1 MENNK
6 DIRNPL
12 IGSQAQ
18 PTTLDSTTK
27 IDIDVTKALIDD
39 IIEAGINGGLDTHA
53 IESFTTLS
61 NSREQIYQVI
71 DNMSADSSVAAVLKV
86 IAEEATE
93 PNDQGHI
100 IWCES
105 QDPKISLFVNYLL
118 NIMNADKN
126 IYTWVYN
133 LIKYGDV
140 YLRLFR
146 ESDYE
151 DKIFKK
157 DSIDNKLAART
168 PLNESVEISEEN
180 NNTLEESVNLNVHRA
195 SDKYSHYVE
204 MINDPTTMYELVKFG
219 RTYGYIETPN
229 EENKLDFLS
238 AAFGATENNIYG
250 NYRMKSSDVNIYQ
263 ADDFVHACLED
274 NFTRFPEKVDLFI
287 SEADYTANVNSQ
299 SYTVRRG
306 KSMLIDAYKI
316 WREKSL
322 LENSILLNRITK
334 SSIVRNIQVEVGDM
348 PKTQVQATLRRV
360 KELFE
365 QKSAFKVGES
375 MSEYNSPGPIENNI
389 FTATHNGQGAITIN
403 AIGGDLEVKN
413 LADLDA
419 WVVKFYAAFG
429 IPKAYFGYTEDG
441 AGFNGGT
448 SLAILSSVFAKSVKR
463 VQNAIIQAITDAIN
477 LFLLDK
483 GCKAYLNNFVLK
495 MKSPITQE
503 ELSYRENLTSRIS
516 AISNMQA
523 LFSDIEDKSRR
534 LEILKELI
542 NTLDY
547 GDGIIQIIQE
557 EINALEQAKEDESES
572 TNDETQSTEENSLET
587 VEEPAEDTESLGNSS
602 EVAMESL
609 EDTSNLI
616 RLVEEQEA
624 LNENEFL
631 EESDFLPSPKDLDE
645 NKDFT
650 KNN

>member
-1 MENNK
+1 MENTQSK
-6 DIRNPL
+6 KVKNPL
-12 IGSQAQ
+12 VGSQAQ
-18 PTTLDSTTK
+18 PTTLDNTTK

-39 IIEAGINGGLDTHA
+39 IIEAGINGGLDTSA
-53 IESFTTLS
+53 IENFTSLS

-71 DNMSADSSVAAVLKV
+71 DSMAADSSVASVIKI

-93 PNDQGHI
+93 MNDQGHI

-105 QDPKISLFVNYLL
+105 QNPKISLFVNYLL
-118 NIMNADKN
+118 NVMNADKN
-126 IYTWVYN
+126 IYGWVYN

-140 YLRLFR
+140 YLRLYR

-151 DKIFKK
+151 DKLFKK
-157 DSIDNKLAART
+157 DNIDNTLAART
-168 PLNESVEISEEN
+168 TLNESANKSLN
-180 NNTLEESVNLNVHRA
+180 ESTDNSLDEAVNLNVHKA

-204 MINDPTTMYELVKFG
+204 MINDPGTLYELVKFG

-229 EENKLDFLS
+229 EETKVDFLS
-238 AAFGATENNIYG
+238 STFGANNSNTIG
-250 NYRMKSSDVNIYQ
+250 NFRMKSADVNIYQ

-274 NFTRFPEKVDLFI
+274 NFTRFPEKVELFVTD
-287 SEADYTANVNSQ
+287 EDYKNNTNSQ
-299 SYTVRRG
+299 AYTVRRG

-365 QKSAFKVGES
+365 QKSALNVGEA
-375 MSEYNSPGPIENNI
+375 MSEYNNTGPIENNI

-403 AIGGDLEVKN
+403 SIGGDIDVKN

-419 WVVKFYAAFG
+419 WIVKFYAAFG
-429 IPKAYFGYTEDG
+429 IPKAYLGYTDDG

-448 SLAILSSVFAKSVKR
+448 SLAIISSVFAKGVKR
-463 VQNAIIQAITDAIN
+463 VQNAIIQALTDAIN
-477 LFLLDK
+477 LFLIDK

-495 MKSPITQE
+495 MKAPITQE
-503 ELSYRENLTSRIS
+503 EIDYRSDLTNRIS
-516 AISNMQA
+516 AISNMQS
-523 LFSDIEDKSRR
+523 LFSDIEDKARR

-542 NTLDY
+542 ATLDY

-557 EINALEQAKEDESES
+557 EINALEAAAREEELEDSE
-572 TNDETQSTEENSLET
+572 TNDVEIDNP
-587 VEEPAEDTESLGNSS
+587 VEELDDSNVLGNSS
-602 EVAMESL
+602 EIAMEAIEEESG
-609 EDTSNLI
+609 LI
-616 RLVEEQEA
+616 RLTEDQDIFTES
-624 LNENEFL
+624 EFL
-631 EESDFLPSPKDLDE
+631 EESDLLPSPQDLDE

>member
-1 MENNK
+1 MENTQSK
-6 DIRNPL
+6 KTKNPL
-12 IGSQAQ
+12 VGSQAQ

-27 IDIDVTKALIDD
+27 IDIDITKALIDD
-39 IIEAGINGGLDTHA
+39 IIEGGINGGLDTSA
-53 IESFTTLS
+53 IESFTSLS
-61 NSREQIYQVI
+61 NSREQVYQVI
-71 DNMSADSSVAAVLKV
+71 DNMAADSSVASVIKI

-93 PNDQGHI
+93 MNDQGHI
-100 IWCES
+100 VWCES

-118 NIMNADKN
+118 NVMNADKN
-126 IYTWVYN
+126 IYGWVYN

-151 DKIFKK
+151 DKVFKK
-157 DSIDNKLAART
+157 DNINNSLAART
-168 PLNESVEISEEN
+168 TLNESTNKPLDEAI
-180 NNTLEESVNLNVHRA
+180 NLNIHNT

-204 MINDPTTMYELVKFG
+204 MINDPGTIYELVKFG

-229 EENKLDFLS
+229 EENKVDFLS
-238 AAFGATENNIYG
+238 STFGATGSNNTIG
-250 NYRMKSSDVNIYQ
+250 NFRMKSTDVNIYQ

-274 NFTRFPEKVDLFI
+274 NFTRFPEKVELFVTDD
-287 SEADYTANVNSQ
+287 DYKNNTNSQ
-299 SYTVRRG
+299 AYTVRRG

-348 PKTQVQATLRRV
+348 PKTQVQQTLRRV

-365 QKSAFKVGES
+365 QKSALNVGEA

-403 AIGGDLEVKN
+403 AIGGDIDVKN

-419 WVVKFYAAFG
+419 WIIKFYAAFG
-429 IPKAYFGYTEDG
+429 IPKAYLGYTEDG

-448 SLAILSSVFAKSVKR
+448 SLAIISSVFAKSVKR
-463 VQNAIIQAITDAIN
+463 VQNAIIQALTDAIN
-477 LFLLDK
+477 LFLIDK

-495 MKSPITQE
+495 MKAPITQE
-503 ELSYRENLTSRIS
+503 EIDYRSDLTNRIS
-516 AISNMQA
+516 AISNMQS
-523 LFSDIEDKSRR
+523 LFSDIEDKARR

-542 NTLDY
+542 GTLNY
-547 GDGIIQIIQE
+547 GDGILQIIQE
-557 EINALEQAKEDESES
+557 EINALEAAAKEEEETENEELDSVP
-572 TNDETQSTEENSLET
+572 DETEDSSEELGE
-587 VEEPAEDTESLGNSS
+587 LGNSGDV
-602 EVAMESL
+602 EIAMESI
-609 EDTSNLI
+609 EETSGLI
-616 RLVEEQEA
+616 RLTEDQEVF
-624 LNENEFL
+624 NESEFL
-631 EESDFLPSPKDLDE
+631 EESDFLPSPTELDE

>member
-6 DIRNPL
+6 DIKNPL

-39 IIEAGINGGLDTHA
+39 IIEAGINGGLDTYA
-53 IESFTTLS
+53 IESFTTLA

-157 DSIDNKLAART
+157 DSIDNKLATRT
-168 PLNESVEISEEN
+168 PLNESVDLSEN
-180 NNTLEESVNLNVHRA
+180 NNTLDESVNLNVHRA

-274 NFTRFPEKVDLFI
+274 NFTRYPEKVDLFI

-495 MKSPITQE
+495 MKAPITQE

-557 EINALEQAKEDESES
+557 EINALEQAKADEA
-572 TNDETQSTEENSLET
+572 TNNDDTQSTEETSLET

-602 EVAMESL
+602 EVAMESF

-616 RLVEEQEA
+616 RLVEEQES
-624 LNENEFL
+624 LNENDFL
-631 EESDFLPSPKDLDE
+631 EESDFLPSPTELDE

-650 KNN
+650 KNI

>member
-1 MENNK
+1 MENTQSK
-6 DIRNPL
+6 KVKNPL
-12 IGSQAQ
+12 VGSQAQ
-18 PTTLDSTTK
+18 PTTLDNTTK

-39 IIEAGINGGLDTHA
+39 IIEAGINGGLDTSA
-53 IESFTTLS
+53 IENFTSLS

-71 DNMSADSSVAAVLKV
+71 DSMAADSSVASVIKI

-93 PNDQGHI
+93 MNDQGHI

-105 QDPKISLFVNYLL
+105 QNPKISLFVNYLL
-118 NIMNADKN
+118 NVMNADKN
-126 IYTWVYN
+126 IYGWVYN

-140 YLRLFR
+140 YLRLYR

-151 DKIFKK
+151 DKLFKK
-157 DSIDNKLAART
+157 DNIDNTLAART
-168 PLNESVEISEEN
+168 TLNESANKSLN
-180 NNTLEESVNLNVHRA
+180 ESTDNSLDEAVNLNVHKA

-204 MINDPTTMYELVKFG
+204 MINDPGTLYELVKFG

-229 EENKLDFLS
+229 EETKVDFLS
-238 AAFGATENNIYG
+238 STFGANNSNTIG
-250 NYRMKSSDVNIYQ
+250 NFRMKSADVNIYQ

-274 NFTRFPEKVDLFI
+274 NFTRFPEKVELFVTD
-287 SEADYTANVNSQ
+287 EDYKNNTNSQ
-299 SYTVRRG
+299 AYTVRRG

-365 QKSAFKVGES
+365 QKSALNVGEA
-375 MSEYNSPGPIENNI
+375 MSEYNNPGPIENNI

-403 AIGGDLEVKN
+403 SIGGDIDVKN

-419 WVVKFYAAFG
+419 WIVKFYAAFG
-429 IPKAYFGYTEDG
+429 IPKAYLGYTDDG

-448 SLAILSSVFAKSVKR
+448 SLAIISSVFAKGVKR
-463 VQNAIIQAITDAIN
+463 VQNAIIQALTDAIN
-477 LFLLDK
+477 LFLIDK

-495 MKSPITQE
+495 MKAPITQE
-503 ELSYRENLTSRIS
+503 EIDYRSDLTNRIS
-516 AISNMQA
+516 AISNMQS
-523 LFSDIEDKSRR
+523 LFSDIEDKARR

-542 NTLDY
+542 ATLDY

-557 EINALEQAKEDESES
+557 EINALEAAAREEELEDSE
-572 TNDETQSTEENSLET
+572 TNDVEIDNP
-587 VEEPAEDTESLGNSS
+587 VEELDDSNVLGNSS
-602 EVAMESL
+602 EIAMEAIEEESG
-609 EDTSNLI
+609 LI
-616 RLVEEQEA
+616 RLTEDQDIFTES
-624 LNENEFL
+624 EFL
-631 EESDFLPSPKDLDE
+631 EESDLLPSPQDLDE

>member
-1 MENNK
+1 MENTRSKKVKNS
-6 DIRNPL
+6 L
-12 IGSQAQ
+12 VGSQAQ
-18 PTTLDSTTK
+18 PTTLDNTTK

-39 IIEAGINGGLDTHA
+39 IIEAGINGGLDTSA
-53 IESFTTLS
+53 IENFTSLS
-61 NSREQIYQVI
+61 NSREQIYQII
-71 DNMSADSSVAAVLKV
+71 DSMAADSSVASVIKI

-93 PNDQGHI
+93 MNDQGHI

-105 QDPKISLFVNYLL
+105 QNPKISLFVNYLL
-118 NIMNADKN
+118 NVMNADKN
-126 IYTWVYN
+126 IYGWVYN

-140 YLRLFR
+140 YLRLYR

-151 DKIFKK
+151 DKVFKK
-157 DSIDNKLAART
+157 DNINNTLAART
-168 PLNESVEISEEN
+168 TLNESADNSLDEA
-180 NNTLEESVNLNVHRA
+180 VNLNVHKV

-204 MINDPTTMYELVKFG
+204 MVNDPGTMYELVKFG

-229 EENKLDFLS
+229 EETKVDFLS
-238 AAFGATENNIYG
+238 STFGANSSNNIG
-250 NYRMKSSDVNIYQ
+250 NFRMKSTDVNIYQ

-274 NFTRFPEKVDLFI
+274 NFTRFPEKVELFVTD
-287 SEADYTANVNSQ
+287 EDYKNNTNSQ
-299 SYTVRRG
+299 SYTVKRG

-365 QKSAFKVGES
+365 QKSAYNVGEA
-375 MSEYNSPGPIENNI
+375 MSEYNNPGPIENNI

-403 AIGGDLEVKN
+403 SIGGDIDVKN

-419 WVVKFYAAFG
+419 WIVKFYAAFG
-429 IPKAYFGYTEDG
+429 IPKAYLGYTDDG

-448 SLAILSSVFAKSVKR
+448 SLAIISSVFAKGVKR
-463 VQNAIIQAITDAIN
+463 VQNAIIQALTDAIN
-477 LFLLDK
+477 LFLIDK

-495 MKSPITQE
+495 MKAPITQE
-503 ELSYRENLTSRIS
+503 EIDYRSDLTNRIS
-516 AISNMQA
+516 AISNMQS
-523 LFSDIEDKSRR
+523 LFSDIEDKTRR
-534 LEILKELI
+534 LEILKELVG
-542 NTLDY
+542 TLDY

-557 EINALEQAKEDESES
+557 EINALEAAAKEEKIEESKNNNTEI
-572 TNDETQSTEENSLET
+572 NDS
-587 VEEPAEDTESLGNSS
+587 VEELDDSNVLGNSS
-602 EVAMESL
+602 EIAMESI
-609 EDTSNLI
+609 EEESDLI
-616 RLVEEQEA
+616 RLTEDQDIFTESD
-624 LNENEFL
+624 FL
-631 EESDFLPSPKDLDE
+631 EESDFLPSPQDLDE

>member
-1 MENNK
+1 MENTQSK
-6 DIRNPL
+6 KVKNPL
-12 IGSQAQ
+12 VGSQAQ

-53 IESFTTLS
+53 IESFTSLS

-71 DNMSADSSVAAVLKV
+71 DNMAADSSVAAVIKI

-93 PNDQGHI
+93 MNDQGHI

-105 QDPKISLFVNYLL
+105 QDSKISLFVNYLL
-118 NIMNADKN
+118 NVMNADKN
-126 IYTWVYN
+126 IYSWVYN

-140 YLRLFR
+140 YLRLYR

-151 DKIFKK
+151 DKVFKK
-157 DSIDNKLAART
+157 DNINNTLTARTSLNESIDNSLDEA
-168 PLNESVEISEEN
+168 
-180 NNTLEESVNLNVHRA
+180 VNLNIHKA
-195 SDKYSHYVE
+195 SDKYSHYIE
-204 MINDPTTMYELVKFG
+204 MVNDPTTMYELVKFG

-229 EENKLDFLS
+229 EENRLDSLS
-238 AAFGATENNIYG
+238 ASFGVTENNVYG
-250 NYRMKSSDVNIYQ
+250 NFRMKSSDVNIYQ
-263 ADDFVHACLED
+263 ADDYVHACLED
-274 NFTRFPEKVDLFI
+274 NFTRFPEKVELFVT
-287 SEADYTANVNSQ
+287 EDDYKNNTNSQ
-299 SYTVRRG
+299 AYTVRRG

-348 PKTQVQATLRRV
+348 PKTQVQQTLRRI

-365 QKSAFKVGES
+365 QKSALNVGKS
-375 MSEYNSPGPIENNI
+375 MSEYTSPGPIENNI
-389 FTATHNGQGAITIN
+389 FTATHNGQGAITVN
-403 AIGGDLEVKN
+403 AIGGDIDVKN

-419 WVVKFYAAFG
+419 WIVKFYAAFG
-429 IPKAYFGYTEDG
+429 IPKAYLGYTDDG

-448 SLAILSSVFAKSVKR
+448 SLAIISSVFAKGVKR
-463 VQNAIIQAITDAIN
+463 VQNAIIQALTDAIN
-477 LFLLDK
+477 LFLIDK

-495 MKSPITQE
+495 MKAPITQE
-503 ELSYRENLTSRIS
+503 EIDYRTDLTNRIS
-516 AISNMQA
+516 AISNMQS
-523 LFSDIEDKSRR
+523 LFSDIEDKARR

-542 NTLDY
+542 GTLDY

-557 EINALEQAKEDESES
+557 EINALEAKAAKEAEETENE
-572 TNDETQSTEENSLET
+572 TNEDSSDS
-587 VEEPAEDTESLGNSS
+587 EPAEFEEVEVEESESLGNSS
-602 EVAMESL
+602 EVAMESI
-609 EDTSNLI
+609 EEESNQI
-616 RLVEEQEA
+616 RLTEEQEIF
-624 LNENEFL
+624 NESEFL
-631 EESDFLPSPKDLDE
+631 EESDFLPSPQDLDE

>member
-1 MENNK
+1 MENTQSK
-6 DIRNPL
+6 KVKNPL
-12 IGSQAQ
+12 VGSQAQ
-18 PTTLDSTTK
+18 PTTLDNTTK

-39 IIEAGINGGLDTHA
+39 IIEAGINGGLDTSA
-53 IESFTTLS
+53 IENFTSLS

-71 DNMSADSSVAAVLKV
+71 DSMAADSSVASVIKI

-93 PNDQGHI
+93 MNDQGHI

-105 QDPKISLFVNYLL
+105 QNPKISLFVNYLL
-118 NIMNADKN
+118 NVMNADKN
-126 IYTWVYN
+126 IYGWVYN

-140 YLRLFR
+140 YLRLYR

-151 DKIFKK
+151 DKLFKK
-157 DSIDNKLAART
+157 DNIDNTLAART
-168 PLNESVEISEEN
+168 TLNESANKSLN
-180 NNTLEESVNLNVHRA
+180 ESTDNSLDEAVNLNVHKA

-204 MINDPTTMYELVKFG
+204 MINDPGTLYELVKFG

-229 EENKLDFLS
+229 EETKIDFLS
-238 AAFGATENNIYG
+238 STFGTNGSNAIG
-250 NYRMKSSDVNIYQ
+250 NFRMKSADVNIYQ

-274 NFTRFPEKVDLFI
+274 NFTRFPEKVELFVTDD
-287 SEADYTANVNSQ
+287 DYKNNTNSQ
-299 SYTVRRG
+299 AYTVRRG

-365 QKSAFKVGES
+365 QKSALNVGEA
-375 MSEYNSPGPIENNI
+375 MSEYNNPGPIENNI

-403 AIGGDLEVKN
+403 SIGGDIDVKN

-419 WVVKFYAAFG
+419 WIVKFYAAFG
-429 IPKAYFGYTEDG
+429 IPKAYLGYTDDG

-448 SLAILSSVFAKSVKR
+448 SLAIISSVFAKGVKR
-463 VQNAIIQAITDAIN
+463 VQNAIIQALTDAIN
-477 LFLLDK
+477 LFLIDK

-495 MKSPITQE
+495 MKAPITQE
-503 ELSYRENLTSRIS
+503 EIDYRSDLTNRIS
-516 AISNMQA
+516 AISNMQS
-523 LFSDIEDKSRR
+523 LFSDIEDKARR

-542 NTLDY
+542 ATLDY

-557 EINALEQAKEDESES
+557 EINALEAAAREEELEDSE
-572 TNDETQSTEENSLET
+572 TNDVEIDNP
-587 VEEPAEDTESLGNSS
+587 VEELDDSNVLGNSS
-602 EVAMESL
+602 EIAMEAIEEESG
-609 EDTSNLI
+609 LI
-616 RLVEEQEA
+616 RLTEDQDIFTES
-624 LNENEFL
+624 EFL
-631 EESDFLPSPKDLDE
+631 EESDLLPSPQDLDE

>member
-1 MENNK
+1 MENTRSKKVKNS
-6 DIRNPL
+6 L
-12 IGSQAQ
+12 VGSQAQ
-18 PTTLDSTTK
+18 PTTLDNTTK

-39 IIEAGINGGLDTHA
+39 IIEAGINGGLDTSA
-53 IESFTTLS
+53 IENFTSLS
-61 NSREQIYQVI
+61 NSREQIYQII
-71 DNMSADSSVAAVLKV
+71 DSMAADSSVASVIKI

-93 PNDQGHI
+93 MNDQGHI

-105 QDPKISLFVNYLL
+105 QNPNISLFVNYLL
-118 NIMNADKN
+118 NVMNADKN
-126 IYTWVYN
+126 IYGWVYN

-140 YLRLFR
+140 YLRLYR

-151 DKIFKK
+151 DKVFKK
-157 DSIDNKLAART
+157 DNINNTLAART
-168 PLNESVEISEEN
+168 TLNESADNSLDEA
-180 NNTLEESVNLNVHRA
+180 VNLNVHKV

-204 MINDPTTMYELVKFG
+204 MVSDPGTMYELVKFG

-229 EENKLDFLS
+229 EETKVDFLS
-238 AAFGATENNIYG
+238 STFGANGSTNIG
-250 NYRMKSSDVNIYQ
+250 NFRMKSTDVNIYQ

-274 NFTRFPEKVDLFI
+274 NFTRFPEKVELFVTD
-287 SEADYTANVNSQ
+287 EDYKNNTNSQ
-299 SYTVRRG
+299 AYTVKRG

-365 QKSAFKVGES
+365 QKSAYNVGEA
-375 MSEYNSPGPIENNI
+375 MSEYNNPGPIENNI

-403 AIGGDLEVKN
+403 SIGGDIDVKN

-419 WVVKFYAAFG
+419 WIVKFYAAFG
-429 IPKAYFGYTEDG
+429 IPKAYLGYTDDG

-448 SLAILSSVFAKSVKR
+448 SLAIISSVFAKGVKR
-463 VQNAIIQAITDAIN
+463 VQNAIIQALTDAIN
-477 LFLLDK
+477 LFLIDK

-495 MKSPITQE
+495 MKAPITQE
-503 ELSYRENLTSRIS
+503 EIDYRSDLTNRIS
-516 AISNMQA
+516 AISNMQS
-523 LFSDIEDKSRR
+523 LFSDIEDKTRR
-534 LEILKELI
+534 LEILKELVA
-542 NTLDY
+542 TLDY

-557 EINALEQAKEDESES
+557 EINALEAAAKEEKIEESKNNNTEI
-572 TNDETQSTEENSLET
+572 NDS
-587 VEEPAEDTESLGNSS
+587 VEELDDSNVLGNSS
-602 EVAMESL
+602 EIAIESI
-609 EDTSNLI
+609 EEESDLI
-616 RLVEEQEA
+616 RLTEDQDIFTESD
-624 LNENEFL
+624 FL
-631 EESDFLPSPKDLDE
+631 EESDVLPSPQDLDE

>member
-1 MENNK
+1 MENTQSK
-6 DIRNPL
+6 KTKSPL
-12 IGSQAQ
+12 VGSQTQ

-27 IDIDVTKALIDD
+27 IDIDITKALIDD
-39 IIEAGINGGLDTHA
+39 IIEGGINGGLDTSA
-53 IESFTTLS
+53 IESFTSLS

-71 DNMSADSSVAAVLKV
+71 DNMAADSSVASVLKI

-93 PNDQGHI
+93 MNDQGHI

-105 QDPKISLFVNYLL
+105 QDPKISLFINYLL
-118 NIMNADKN
+118 NVMNADKN
-126 IYTWVYN
+126 IYGWVYN

-151 DKIFKK
+151 DKVFKK
-157 DSIDNKLAART
+157 DSINNSLAART
-168 PLNESVEISEEN
+168 TLNESANKPLDEAI
-180 NNTLEESVNLNVHRA
+180 NLNIHST

-204 MINDPTTMYELVKFG
+204 MINDPGTVYELVKFG

-229 EENKLDFLS
+229 EENKVDFLS
-238 AAFGATENNIYG
+238 STFGANNSNTFG
-250 NYRMKSSDVNIYQ
+250 NFRMKSTDVNIYQ

-274 NFTRFPEKVDLFI
+274 NFTRFPEKVELFV
-287 SEADYTANVNSQ
+287 SDEDYKNNTNSQ
-299 SYTVRRG
+299 AYTVRRG

-348 PKTQVQATLRRV
+348 PKTQVQQTLRRV

-365 QKSAFKVGES
+365 QKSALNVGEA

-403 AIGGDLEVKN
+403 AIGGDIDVKN

-419 WVVKFYAAFG
+419 WIIKFYAAFG
-429 IPKAYFGYTEDG
+429 IPKAYLGYTEDG

-448 SLAILSSVFAKSVKR
+448 SLAIISSVFAKSVKR
-463 VQNAIIQAITDAIN
+463 VQNAIIQALTDAIN
-477 LFLLDK
+477 LFLIDK

-495 MKSPITQE
+495 MKAPITQE
-503 ELSYRENLTSRIS
+503 EIDYRSDLTNRIS
-516 AISNMQA
+516 AISNMQS
-523 LFSDIEDKSRR
+523 LFSDIEDKARR

-542 NTLDY
+542 GTLNY
-547 GDGIIQIIQE
+547 GDGILQIIQE
-557 EINALEQAKEDESES
+557 EINALEAAAKAEEEEIENEETDSVS
-572 TNDETQSTEENSLET
+572 DETEDSSEELGE
-587 VEEPAEDTESLGNSS
+587 LGNSGDV
-602 EVAMESL
+602 EIAMESL
-609 EDTSNLI
+609 EEDSGLI
-616 RLVEEQEA
+616 RLTEDQEIF
-624 LNENEFL
+624 NESEFL
-631 EESDFLPSPKDLDE
+631 EESDFLPSPTELDE

>member
-1 MENNK
+1 MENTQSK
-6 DIRNPL
+6 KVKNPL
-12 IGSQAQ
+12 VGSQAQ
-18 PTTLDSTTK
+18 PTTLDNTTK

-39 IIEAGINGGLDTHA
+39 IIEAGIRGGLDTSA
-53 IESFTTLS
+53 IENFTSLS

-71 DNMSADSSVAAVLKV
+71 DSMAADSSVASVIKI

-93 PNDQGHI
+93 MNDQGHI

-105 QDPKISLFVNYLL
+105 QNPKISLFVNYLL
-118 NIMNADKN
+118 NVMNADKN
-126 IYTWVYN
+126 IYGWVYN

-140 YLRLFR
+140 YLRLYR

-151 DKIFKK
+151 DRVFKK
-157 DSIDNKLAART
+157 DNINNTLAART
-168 PLNESVEISEEN
+168 TLNESAN
-180 NNTLEESVNLNVHRA
+180 NSLDEAVNLNVHKA

-204 MINDPTTMYELVKFG
+204 MINDPGTLYELVKFG

-229 EENKLDFLS
+229 EENKVDFLS
-238 AAFGATENNIYG
+238 STFGANNSNTIG
-250 NYRMKSSDVNIYQ
+250 NFRMKSADVNIYQ

-274 NFTRFPEKVDLFI
+274 NFTRFPEKVELFV
-287 SEADYTANVNSQ
+287 SDEDYKNNTNSQ
-299 SYTVRRG
+299 AYTVRRG

-365 QKSAFKVGES
+365 QKSALNVGEA
-375 MSEYNSPGPIENNI
+375 MSEYNNPGPIENNI

-403 AIGGDLEVKN
+403 SIGGDIDVKN

-419 WVVKFYAAFG
+419 WIVKFYAAFG
-429 IPKAYFGYTEDG
+429 IPKAYLGYTDDG

-448 SLAILSSVFAKSVKR
+448 SLAIISSVFAKGVKR
-463 VQNAIIQAITDAIN
+463 VQNAIIQALTDAIN
-477 LFLLDK
+477 LFLIDK

-495 MKSPITQE
+495 MKAPITQE
-503 ELSYRENLTSRIS
+503 EIDYRSDLTNRIS
-516 AISNMQA
+516 AISNMQS
-523 LFSDIEDKSRR
+523 LFSDVEDKARR

-542 NTLDY
+542 STLDY

-557 EINALEQAKEDESES
+557 EINALEAAAREE
-572 TNDETQSTEENSLET
+572 ETEEAENSDIGIDDSVEELDDSTE
-587 VEEPAEDTESLGNSS
+587 LGNSS
-602 EVAMESL
+602 EVAMEAIEEESG
-609 EDTSNLI
+609 LI
-616 RLVEEQEA
+616 RLTEDQDIFTES
-624 LNENEFL
+624 EFL
-631 EESDFLPSPKDLDE
+631 EESDFLPSPQDLDE

>member
-1 MENNK
+1 MENTQSK
-6 DIRNPL
+6 KVKNPL
-12 IGSQAQ
+12 VGSQAQ
-18 PTTLDSTTK
+18 PTTLDNTTK

-39 IIEAGINGGLDTHA
+39 IIEAGIKGGLDTSA
-53 IESFTTLS
+53 IENFTSLS

-71 DNMSADSSVAAVLKV
+71 DSMAADSSVASVIKI

-93 PNDQGHI
+93 MNDQGHI

-105 QDPKISLFVNYLL
+105 QNPKISLFVNYLL
-118 NIMNADKN
+118 NVMNADKN
-126 IYTWVYN
+126 IYGWVYN

-140 YLRLFR
+140 YLRLYR

-151 DKIFKK
+151 DKLFKK
-157 DSIDNKLAART
+157 DNIDNTLAART
-168 PLNESVEISEEN
+168 TLNESAN
-180 NNTLEESVNLNVHRA
+180 NSLNESDNKSLDEAVNLNVHKA

-204 MINDPTTMYELVKFG
+204 MINDPGTLYELVKFG

-229 EENKLDFLS
+229 EENKVDFLS
-238 AAFGATENNIYG
+238 STFGANNSNTIG
-250 NYRMKSSDVNIYQ
+250 NFRMKSADVNIYQ

-274 NFTRFPEKVDLFI
+274 NFTRFPEKVELFV
-287 SEADYTANVNSQ
+287 SDEDYKNNTNSQ
-299 SYTVRRG
+299 AYTVRRG

-365 QKSAFKVGES
+365 QKSALNVGEA
-375 MSEYNSPGPIENNI
+375 MSEYNNPGPIENNI

-403 AIGGDLEVKN
+403 SIGGDIDVKN

-419 WVVKFYAAFG
+419 WIVKFYAAFG
-429 IPKAYFGYTEDG
+429 IPKAYLGYTDDG

-448 SLAILSSVFAKSVKR
+448 SLAIISSVFAKGVKR
-463 VQNAIIQAITDAIN
+463 VQNAIIQALTDAIN
-477 LFLLDK
+477 LFLIDK

-495 MKSPITQE
+495 MKAPITQE
-503 ELSYRENLTSRIS
+503 EIDYRSDLTNRIS
-516 AISNMQA
+516 AISNMQS
-523 LFSDIEDKSRR
+523 LFSDVEDKARR

-542 NTLDY
+542 STLDY

-557 EINALEQAKEDESES
+557 EINALEVAAQEE
-572 TNDETQSTEENSLET
+572 ETEETENSDIGIDDSVEELDDSTE
-587 VEEPAEDTESLGNSS
+587 LGNSS
-602 EVAMESL
+602 EVAMEAIEEEFS
-609 EDTSNLI
+609 LI
-616 RLVEEQEA
+616 RLTEDQDIFTES
-624 LNENEFL
+624 EFL
-631 EESDFLPSPKDLDE
+631 EESDFLPSPQDLDE